1 MILSSIRQK
10 DQPAR
15 NKDDRKHIPRQVR
28 WITMRP
34 NDFLRT
40 FNNLKF
46 YNPQGE
52 DICAAAVREVKEETG
67 VSEKCANP

>member
-1 MILSSIRQK
+1 
-10 DQPAR
+10 
-15 NKDDRKHIPRQVR
+15 
-28 WITMRP
+28 MRP